1 MPVEPRET
9 IATTTKNA
17 TGTSNEITRILTN
30 TAADIAVY
38 KTFIPP
44 SAVELSLVQQLLRLC
59 EEHAVPYTFSTI
71 AALRFL
77 RDKRKNV
84 PLALE
89 AMKKHAHW
97 RLDNDVDNITA
108 ESVDSELR
116 KKVLFQHGVDRS
128 GRPVLYGIARYHDAS
143 HRDVETLKRMIIYN
157 LETAMKLANPD
168 EQRLTIVADLSQFS
182 LRNMDY
188 EITRAAVSIL
198 QANYP
203 ETMHVT
209 LVCNAPFI
217 FNACYSIIRPWLDP
231 VTAAKVA
238 FIRVNKLHE
247 YVDLVE
253 VPPDCLGV
261 VREHH
266 VRT

>member
-1 MPVEPRET
+1 MRA
-9 IATTTKNA
+9 I
-17 TGTSNEITRILTN
+17 
-30 TAADIAVY
+30 
-38 KTFIPP
+38 
-44 SAVELSLVQQLLRLC
+44 
-59 EEHAVPYTFSTI
+59 
-71 AALRFL
+71 
-77 RDKRKNV
+77 
-84 PLALE
+84 
-89 AMKKHAHW
+89 
-97 RLDNDVDNITA
+97 
-108 ESVDSELR
+108 
-116 KKVLFQHGVDRS
+116 
-128 GRPVLYGIARYHDAS
+128 
-143 HRDVETLKRMIIYN
+143 
-157 LETAMKLANPD
+157 ETAMKLANPD

-231 VTAAKVA
+231 VTTAKVA